1 MRGFKVQVQLSSYT
15 VKFTGKKDKY
25 FDPNTTQGLC
35 SPNVKRIYVSAKLSD
50 DNKFT
55 AYIHGGTQ
63 GYTAIFFELGEDGL
77 AYNEPFVE
85 TISQIIARAVRELP
99 EGFK

>member
-1 MRGFKVQVQLSSYT
+1 MRNFKVQVQLASYS
-15 VKFTGKKDKY
+15 VKIASKKDKY
-25 FDPNTTQGLC
+25 FDPATTQGLC
-35 SPNVKRIYVSAKLSD
+35 EPNVKRIYVSSKLSD

-55 AYIHGGTQ
+55 AYIHELIH
-63 GYTAIFFELGEDGL
+63 AIFFELGEDGL